1 MLSLH
6 FDYFVFVCDIV
17 QNISFLLETNDIAL
31 EMFERDLI
39 EYHIIRQGGSA
50 GSGYFTAILLRQ
62 TKIYLDDNKTHSFE
76 NTRMGRGLQI
86 VKAHIGGKY
95 IHV

>member
-1 MLSLH
+1 MH
-6 FDYFVFVCDIV
+6 FDYCVFVRNIV

>member
-1 MLSLH
+1 MH